1 MGNSIDKHTEL
12 CYYIS
17 IGKKTYTNKKGTNK
31 MKNYKEMKVVELKQE
46 SRKRGMTLEK
56 NGHKFN
62 KTELIERLEERDRME
77 EQDIKNDIEKA
88 INESGEEQNK
98 EVKEEKKKVYRVY
111 NKDTYIKFAETLEQ
125 IEKKYSVRKQDKI
138 YDNELQVGSFVV
150 FIHYVE
156 AANGNIYKK
165 LRTAKVI
172 GVNRKKEL
180 VKVETF
186 LGTQKTLSYD
196 ELLYIKA
203 GTREATYPKD
213 ISVYL
218 RNQRTE
224 KGKELINDRYAERN
238 R

>member
-1 MGNSIDKHTEL
+1 
-12 CYYIS
+12 
-17 IGKKTYTNKKGTNK
+17 
-31 MKNYKEMKVVELKQE
+31 MKNYKEMKVAELKQE

-77 EQDIKNDIEKA
+77 EQDTKNDIEKA
-88 INESGEEQNK
+88 INEAGEDESWNSPKVEQK
-98 EVKEEKKKVYRVY
+98 KVAKEEKKKVYRVY
-111 NKDTYIKFAETLEQ
+111 NKDTYTKFAETLEQ

-203 GTREATYPKD
+203 GTIDATYPKD

-224 KGKELINDRYAERN
+224 KGKELINERYAN

>member
-1 MGNSIDKHTEL
+1 
-12 CYYIS
+12 
-17 IGKKTYTNKKGTNK
+17 
-31 MKNYKEMKVVELKQE
+31 MKVAELKQE

-62 KTELIERLEERDRME
+62 KTELIERLKERDRME
-77 EQDIKNDIEKA
+77 EQDIKNDINKA
-88 INESGEEQNK
+88 IVEAGEDESWNPQKVEQK
-98 EVKEEKKKVYRVY
+98 KVEKEEKKKVYRVY

-150 FIHYVE
+150 FVHYVE

-224 KGKELINDRYAERN
+224 KGRELINDRYTEKN

>member
-1 MGNSIDKHTEL
+1 M
-12 CYYIS
+12 
-17 IGKKTYTNKKGTNK
+17 
-31 MKNYKEMKVVELKQE
+31 NYKEMKVAELKEE
-46 SRKRGMTLEK
+46 SRKRGMTLERK
-56 NGHKFN
+56 GHKFN
-62 KTELIERLEERDRME
+62 KTELIERLEERDKMV
-77 EQDIKNDIEKA
+77 EQDVTNDINKA
-88 INESGEEQNK
+88 IVEAGEDESWNPPKVEQK
-98 EVKEEKKKVYRVY
+98 KVAKEEKKKVYRVY
-111 NKDTYIKFAETLEQ
+111 NKDTYTKFAETLEQ

>member
-1 MGNSIDKHTEL
+1 M
-12 CYYIS
+12 
-17 IGKKTYTNKKGTNK
+17 
-31 MKNYKEMKVVELKQE
+31 NYKEMKVAELKEE
-46 SRKRGMTLEK
+46 SRRRGMTLERK
-56 NGHKFN
+56 GHKFN
-62 KTELIERLEERDRME
+62 KTELIERLEERDKMV
-77 EQDIKNDIEKA
+77 EQDVTNDINKA
-88 INESGEEQNK
+88 IVEAGEDESWNQPKVEQK
-98 EVKEEKKKVYRVY
+98 KVAKEEKKKVYRVY
-111 NKDTYIKFAETLEQ
+111 NKDTYTKFAETLEQ

>member
-1 MGNSIDKHTEL
+1 M
-12 CYYIS
+12 
-17 IGKKTYTNKKGTNK
+17 
-31 MKNYKEMKVVELKQE
+31 NYKEMKVAELKEE
-46 SRKRGMTLEK
+46 SRRRGMTLERK
-56 NGHKFN
+56 GHKFN
-62 KTELIERLEERDRME
+62 KTELIERLEERDKMV
-77 EQDIKNDIEKA
+77 EQDVTNDINKA
-88 INESGEEQNK
+88 IVEAGEDESWNQPKAEQK
-98 EVKEEKKKVYRVY
+98 KVAKEEKKKVYRVY
-111 NKDTYIKFAETLEQ
+111 NKDTYTKFAETLEQ

-172 GVNRKKEL
+172 AVNRKKEL

-224 KGKELINDRYAERN
+224 KGRELINGRYAERN

>member
-1 MGNSIDKHTEL
+1 M
-12 CYYIS
+12 
-17 IGKKTYTNKKGTNK
+17 
-31 MKNYKEMKVVELKQE
+31 NYKEMKVAELKEE
-46 SRKRGMTLEK
+46 SRKRGMTLERD
-56 NGHKFN
+56 GHKFN
-62 KTELIERLEERDRME
+62 KAELIERLEERDKME
-77 EQDIKNDIEKA
+77 EQDVTNDINKA
-88 INESGEEQNK
+88 IDEAGEDEGWNPPKVEQK
-98 EVKEEKKKVYRVY
+98 KEKKKVYRTY
-111 NKDTYIKFAETLEQ
+111 NKDTYTKFAETLEQ
-125 IEKKYSVRKQDKI
+125 IEKKYSVRKNDSI
-138 YDNELQVGSFVV
+138 YENELQVGSFIV

-213 ISVYL
+213 ISMYL
-218 RNQRTE
+218 KKQRTE
-224 KGKELINDRYAERN
+224 KGRELINERYTEKN

>member
-1 MGNSIDKHTEL
+1 
-12 CYYIS
+12 
-17 IGKKTYTNKKGTNK
+17 
-31 MKNYKEMKVVELKQE
+31 MKNYKEMKVAELKQE

-77 EQDIKNDIEKA
+77 EQDIKNDINKA
-88 INESGEEQNK
+88 IVEADEDESWNPQKVEQK
-98 EVKEEKKKVYRVY
+98 KVAKEEKKKVYRVY

-150 FIHYVE
+150 FVHYVE
-156 AANGNIYKK
+156 AANGNVYKK

-203 GTREATYPKD
+203 GTIEATYPKD

-224 KGKELINDRYAERN
+224 KGRELINDRYTEKN

>member
-1 MGNSIDKHTEL
+1 
-12 CYYIS
+12 
-17 IGKKTYTNKKGTNK
+17 
-31 MKNYKEMKVVELKQE
+31 MKNYKEMKVAELKQE

-62 KTELIERLEERDRME
+62 KSELIERLEERDRME

-88 INESGEEQNK
+88 INEAGEGQNK

-111 NKDTYIKFAETLEQ
+111 NKDTYTKFAETLEQ

-165 LRTAKVI
+165 LRTAKVV

-224 KGKELINDRYAERN
+224 KGKELINDRYAEKN

>member
-1 MGNSIDKHTEL
+1 
-12 CYYIS
+12 
-17 IGKKTYTNKKGTNK
+17 
-31 MKNYKEMKVVELKQE
+31 MKNYKEMKVAELKQE
-46 SRKRGMTLEK
+46 SRKRGMILERK
-56 NGHKFN
+56 GHKFN

-88 INESGEEQNK
+88 INEAGEEQNK

-111 NKDTYIKFAETLEQ
+111 NKNTYTKFAETLEQ

-156 AANGNIYKK
+156 AADGNIYKK
-165 LRTAKVI
+165 LRTAKVV

-180 VKVETF
+180 VRVETF

>member
-1 MGNSIDKHTEL
+1 
-12 CYYIS
+12 
-17 IGKKTYTNKKGTNK
+17 
-31 MKNYKEMKVVELKQE
+31 
-46 SRKRGMTLEK
+46 
-56 NGHKFN
+56 
-62 KTELIERLEERDRME
+62 ME
-77 EQDIKNDIEKA
+77 EQDVINDINKA
-88 INESGEEQNK
+88 IDETDEDESWNPPKVEQK
-98 EVKEEKKKVYRVY
+98 KEKKKVYRTY
-111 NKDTYIKFAETLEQ
+111 NKDTYTKFAETLEQ
-125 IEKKYSVRKQDKI
+125 IEKKYSVRKNDSI
-138 YDNELQVGSFVV
+138 YENELQVGSFIV

-203 GTREATYPKD
+203 GTRGATYPKD
-213 ISVYL
+213 ISMYL
-218 RNQRTE
+218 KKQRTE
-224 KGKELINDRYAERN
+224 KGRELINERYTEKN

>member
-1 MGNSIDKHTEL
+1 
-12 CYYIS
+12 
-17 IGKKTYTNKKGTNK
+17 
-31 MKNYKEMKVVELKQE
+31 MKNYKEMKVAELKQE

-62 KTELIERLEERDRME
+62 KSELIERLEERDRME

-88 INESGEEQNK
+88 INEAGEEQNK

-111 NKDTYIKFAETLEQ
+111 NKDTYTKFAETLEQ

-180 VKVETF
+180 VKVETL

-224 KGKELINDRYAERN
+224 KGKELINERYAN

>member
-1 MGNSIDKHTEL
+1 
-12 CYYIS
+12 
-17 IGKKTYTNKKGTNK
+17 
-31 MKNYKEMKVVELKQE
+31 MKNYKEMKVAELKEE
-46 SRKRGMTLEK
+46 SRKRGMTLERK
-56 NGHKFN
+56 GHKFN
-62 KTELIERLEERDRME
+62 KTELIERLEERDRMV
-77 EQDIKNDIEKA
+77 EQDVANDINKA
-88 INESGEEQNK
+88 IVEAGEDESWNPPKVEQK
-98 EVKEEKKKVYRVY
+98 KEKKKVYRTY
-111 NKDTYIKFAETLEQ
+111 NKDTYTKFAETLEQ
-125 IEKKYSVRKQDKI
+125 IEKKYSVRKNDSI
-138 YDNELQVGSFVV
+138 YENELQVGSFIV

-213 ISVYL
+213 ISMYL
-218 RNQRTE
+218 KKQRTE
-224 KGKELINDRYAERN
+224 KGRELINERYTEKN

>member
-1 MGNSIDKHTEL
+1 
-12 CYYIS
+12 
-17 IGKKTYTNKKGTNK
+17 
-31 MKNYKEMKVVELKQE
+31 MKNYKEMKVAELKQE

-77 EQDIKNDIEKA
+77 EQDIKNDINKA
-88 INESGEEQNK
+88 IVEAGEDESWNPQKVEQK
-98 EVKEEKKKVYRVY
+98 KVEKEEKKKVYRVY

-150 FIHYVE
+150 FVHYVE

-203 GTREATYPKD
+203 GTIEATYPKD

-224 KGKELINDRYAERN
+224 KGRELINDRYTEKN

>member
-1 MGNSIDKHTEL
+1 
-12 CYYIS
+12 
-17 IGKKTYTNKKGTNK
+17 
-31 MKNYKEMKVVELKQE
+31 MKNYKEMKVAELKEE
-46 SRKRGMTLEK
+46 SRRRGMTLERK
-56 NGHKFN
+56 GHKFN
-62 KTELIERLEERDRME
+62 KTELIERLEERDKMV
-77 EQDIKNDIEKA
+77 EQDVANDINKA
-88 INESGEEQNK
+88 IVEAGEDESWNQPKAEQK
-98 EVKEEKKKVYRVY
+98 KVAKEEKKKVYRVY
-111 NKDTYIKFAETLEQ
+111 NKDTYTKFAETLEQ

-218 RNQRTE
+218 RNQRKE
-224 KGKELINDRYAERN
+224 KGRELINDRYTERN

>member
-1 MGNSIDKHTEL
+1 
-12 CYYIS
+12 
-17 IGKKTYTNKKGTNK
+17 
-31 MKNYKEMKVVELKQE
+31 MKNYKEMKVAELKQE

-88 INESGEEQNK
+88 INEAGEDESWNPQKVEQK
-98 EVKEEKKKVYRVY
+98 KVEKEEEKKVYRVY

-150 FIHYVE
+150 FVHYVE

-224 KGKELINDRYAERN
+224 KGRELINDRYTEKN

>member
-1 MGNSIDKHTEL
+1 
-12 CYYIS
+12 
-17 IGKKTYTNKKGTNK
+17 
-31 MKNYKEMKVVELKQE
+31 MKNYKEMKVAELKQE
-46 SRKRGMTLEK
+46 SRKRGMTLERK
-56 NGHKFN
+56 GHKFN

-88 INESGEEQNK
+88 INEAGEEQNK

-111 NKDTYIKFAETLEQ
+111 NKDTYTKFAETLEQ

-180 VKVETF
+180 VKVKTF

-224 KGKELINDRYAERN
+224 KGRELINDRYTERN

>member
-1 MGNSIDKHTEL
+1 
-12 CYYIS
+12 
-17 IGKKTYTNKKGTNK
+17 
-31 MKNYKEMKVVELKQE
+31 MKVVELKQE

-88 INESGEEQNK
+88 INEAGEDESWNTQKVEQNK

-111 NKDTYIKFAETLEQ
+111 NKDTYTKFAETLEQ

-180 VKVETF
+180 VKVETL

-224 KGKELINDRYAERN
+224 KGRELIDDRYAERN

>member
-1 MGNSIDKHTEL
+1 M
-12 CYYIS
+12 
-17 IGKKTYTNKKGTNK
+17 
-31 MKNYKEMKVVELKQE
+31 NYKEMKVAELKEE
-46 SRKRGMTLEK
+46 SRRRGMTLERK
-56 NGHKFN
+56 GHKFN
-62 KTELIERLEERDRME
+62 KTELIERLEERDKMV
-77 EQDIKNDIEKA
+77 EQDVTNDINKA
-88 INESGEEQNK
+88 IVEAGEDESWNQSKVEQK
-98 EVKEEKKKVYRVY
+98 KVAKEEKKKVYRVY
-111 NKDTYIKFAETLEQ
+111 NKDTYTKFAETLEQ

-196 ELLYIKA
+196 DLLYIKA

-224 KGKELINDRYAERN
+224 KGRELINDRYTERN

>member
-1 MGNSIDKHTEL
+1 M
-12 CYYIS
+12 Y
-17 IGKKTYTNKKGTNK
+17 KKGTNK
-31 MKNYKEMKVVELKQE
+31 MKNYKEMKVAELKQE

-62 KTELIERLEERDRME
+62 KTELIERLEERDKME

-88 INESGEEQNK
+88 INEAGEEQNK

-111 NKDTYIKFAETLEQ
+111 NKDTYTKFAETLEQ

-138 YDNELQVGSFVV
+138 YENELQVGSFVV

-224 KGKELINDRYAERN
+224 KGKELINERYAERN